1 MGGHFGSNFCGR
13 RPLFTI
19 SSHDGIAVQLWEECT
34 WTRGLPLSSGMA
46 MNSFMSRE
54 PEWSESSLANLA
66 RMVKVMAEVVE
77 AVVDGRRASYLLPRR
92 LTSSGVKVEGARA
105 DCSAPM
111 VAGDI

>member
-1 MGGHFGSNFCGR
+1 
-13 RPLFTI
+13 
-19 SSHDGIAVQLWEECT
+19 
-34 WTRGLPLSSGMA
+34 MA

-66 RMVKVMAEVVE
+66 RMEVMAKVVVAVVE
-77 AVVDGRRASYLLPRR
+77 ARVEKRRASYLLPRR
-92 LTSSGVKVEGARA
+92 LPSSGVKVEGARA

>member
-1 MGGHFGSNFCGR
+1 
-13 RPLFTI
+13 
-19 SSHDGIAVQLWEECT
+19 
-34 WTRGLPLSSGMA
+34 MA

-66 RMVKVMAEVVE
+66 RMEVMAKVVVARVE
-77 AVVDGRRASYLLPRR
+77 KRRASYLLPRR
-92 LTSSGVKVEGARA
+92 LPSSGVKVEGARA